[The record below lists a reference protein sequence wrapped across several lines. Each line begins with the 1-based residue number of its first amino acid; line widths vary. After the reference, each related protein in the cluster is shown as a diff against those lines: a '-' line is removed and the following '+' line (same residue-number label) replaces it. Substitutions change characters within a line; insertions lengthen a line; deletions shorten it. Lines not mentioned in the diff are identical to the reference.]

1 MQNFSYVP
9 SWGSR
14 GHSAGGHRVP
24 WSATCLPVAL
34 PGDQPGTNHL
44 KIFVVEDEREVARLL
59 AEALQLAGHEPVV
72 AYDGPEALA
81 LLDHERPDV
90 VFLDVRM
97 PGMSGIDVLRRIRQA
112 DGALPVVLLTGHAGE
127 AEVAE
132 ARRLGVSEII
142 RKPRILANLEGILG
156 ELQKSGSPPGQSG
169 KVGYPGRIRREGS
182 GCPRADAEPQG

>member
-1 MQNFSYVP
+1 
-9 SWGSR
+9 
-14 GHSAGGHRVP
+14 
-24 WSATCLPVAL
+24 
-34 PGDQPGTNHL
+34 L

-59 AEALQLAGHEPVV
+59 AEALQLALAGHEPVV

-81 LLDHERPDV
+81 MLDRERPDV

-127 AEVAE
+127 VEVAE

-156 ELQKSGSPPGQSG
+156 ELQKSGSPAGPSG
-169 KVGYPGRIRREGS
+169 KVGYAGRIRREGS